1 MPGLVRAFKFML
13 YIIDANNLAGSLGL
27 LERQDFDTILSALV
41 EDFFAG
47 KQNEAVLVFD
57 PRDSLG
63 DRYRQG
69 NLEIVYTPRDNF
81 YRNADDKVLEIIK
94 NHLADENFKKEIRV
108 VTNDIELKNKIKDAM
123 SDSPIGWRVKL
134 IRADDF
140 AGEMDRKLSNDEMD
154 NEKNIDDP
162 DLEKELLKIWQGK

>member
-1 MPGLVRAFKFML
+1 ML
-13 YIIDANNLAGSLGL
+13 YIVDANNLAGSLGL

-69 NLEIVYTPRDNF
+69 NLEIVYTPRDDF

-134 IRADDF
+134 VSANDLAAEINFKNESKAIEDEKCVGDLDF
-140 AGEMDRKLSNDEMD
+140 ND
-154 NEKNIDDP
+154 
-162 DLEKELLKIWQGK
+162 ELLKIWKK